1 MQWFN
6 NLKLSI
12 KLAAGFAA
20 TLAAALA
27 VGFSGLNG
35 IHTVNESADKLYA
48 NETVPI
54 GEIGRIAKDFQRVRA
69 NIAFLLIASAKDEV
83 DHDHQVV
90 LNLTKE
96 MDTLNTAFS
105 ETISSREMQDVFDRY
120 IRARATFL
128 PLQERILATAM
139 AGKKDEAKTL
149 FLVGDARNAAHE
161 MESAIDR
168 LMDLK
173 RQSGEASIQSNR
185 ATTSSATMTVVVFFL
200 IGVAAAVTLAFVVT
214 RSATRTLRELLRSA
228 EAIAHGDLTV
238 SIVQR
243 SADETGL
250 LAGAFGRMAANLRE
264 TLRSLAEVSAAVAN
278 ASSEIS
284 SSTEQ
289 MAAGAQEQTSQAGE
303 VASAVEEMTKTIVE
317 NSRNALATAETAKMA
332 KSTAEEGG
340 KVVQETIIGMKRIAD
355 AVEASARTVT
365 ALGASSDQIGEII
378 GVIDDIA
385 DQTNLLALNAA
396 IEAARAGDQGRGF
409 AVVADEVRKLAERT
423 TKATKE
429 IAAKIKTIQT
439 ETAGAVSS
447 MEKGTKEVTVGITL
461 ADRAGASLNEIVG
474 GAQKVTEMVS
484 RIAAASEEQS
494 SASEQI
500 SKNVEA
506 ISTVTGETAVGTTQ
520 IAKAAGNLNQLTDTL
535 RQILARFTLRSRT
548 HAAATDLPPQ
558 PSPRILHPRRTSL
571 YVPMERSCRGDGS
584 EGRVNLLHSAAQL
597 IAPPPSRTRKRS
609 GSQAY

>member
-1 MQWFN
+1 
-6 NLKLSI
+6 
-12 KLAAGFAA
+12 
-20 TLAAALA
+20 
-27 VGFSGLNG
+27 
-35 IHTVNESADKLYA
+35 KLYV

-54 GEIGRIAKDFQRVRA
+54 GEIGRIAKDFQRIRA
-69 NIAFLLIASAKDEV
+69 NIAFLLLASAKDEL

-90 LNLTKE
+90 LNLTRQ

-105 ETISSREMQDVFDRY
+105 GTISSREMQEVFDNY

-128 PLQERILATAM
+128 PLQDRIMTTAM

-149 FLVGDARNAAHE
+149 FLVGDARTAAHD

-173 RQSGEASIQSNR
+173 RQSGEASIQNNR
-185 ATTSSATMTVVVFFL
+185 ATTSSATLTVAVFFL
-200 IGVAAAVTLAFVVT
+200 IGVVAAVTLAFVVT
-214 RSATRTLRELLRSA
+214 RSATRTLSELVRSA

-243 SADETGL
+243 SADETGQ
-250 LAGAFGRMAANLRE
+250 LAGAFGQMAANLRE
-264 TLRSLAEVSAAVAN
+264 TLQSLEEVSAAVAS

-289 MAAGAQEQTSQAGE
+289 MAAGAQEQTNQAGE

-317 NSRNALATAETAKMA
+317 NSRNALATAETAKTA
-332 KSTAEEGG
+332 KSAAEEGG

-355 AVEASARTVT
+355 AVEGSATTVRT
-365 ALGASSDQIGEII
+365 LGASSDQIGEII

-429 IAAKIKTIQT
+429 IAAKIKTIQA

-447 MEKGTKEVTVGITL
+447 MEKGTKEVAAGISL
-461 ADRAGASLNEIVG
+461 ADRAGASLTEIVG

-484 RIAAASEEQS
+484 QIAAASEEQS

-506 ISTVTGETAVGTTQ
+506 ISTVTGETAAGTEQ
-520 IAKAAGNLNQLTDTL
+520 IAKAAGSLNHLTDTL
-535 RQILARFTLRSRT
+535 RQILARFTLPGSESRG
-548 HAAATDLPPQ
+548 
-558 PSPRILHPRRTSL
+558 
-571 YVPMERSCRGDGS
+571 GDGS
-584 EGRVNLLHSAAQL
+584 SATTISAHTPPTSDIAVRANGTLVPRGRE
-597 IAPPPSRTRKRS
+597 
-609 GSQAY
+609 